1 VSRRG
6 LALFIALSIIWGTP
20 YLFIRIAVEYVEPSV
35 MVALR
40 VGLAALLLLPVALAR
55 GQFRGI
61 RPYLPWI
68 GVFAIVEITGPF
80 LMLGYAETALTSST
94 TALLIAAVPIVAAVL
109 ARWLGLD
116 TRLSGTRVVGLAIGI
131 SGVAVLVG
139 LDVPGDQW
147 WAVGAAAITVIG
159 YALGPIVI
167 STRLA
172 DAPPMAVIT
181 LALAANAIVYAPI
194 AWLQRPTQPVPATAW
209 WSIVVLGVLAT
220 AVAFLIF
227 FALVAEVGP
236 SRMTVITFLNPAVAV
251 ALGVVVLSE
260 PITWGIALGFPLVLL
275 GSYLATRPDRNPMAK
290 VEDAPHA

>member
-1 VSRRG
+1 MSRRG

-40 VGLAALLLLPVALAR
+40 VALAAILLLPVALAR

-61 RPYLPWI
+61 RPYLPWVA
-68 GVFAIVEITGPF
+68 VFALVEITGPF
-80 LMLGYAETALTSST
+80 LMLGYAETALASST

-109 ARWLGLD
+109 ARSLGLD
-116 TRLSGTRVVGLAIGI
+116 RRLGGLRVLGLAIGI

-139 LDVPGDQW
+139 LDIPGDQW
-147 WAVGAAAITVIG
+147 WAVGAAAVTVVG

-167 STRLA
+167 STKLA
-172 DAPPMAVIT
+172 DAPPLAVIT
-181 LALAANAIVYAPI
+181 LALAANALVYAPI
-194 AWLQRPTQPVPATAW
+194 AWVQRPTTPVPASAW
-209 WSIVVLGVLAT
+209 WSIAVLGVLAT
-220 AVAFLIF
+220 AIAFLIF

-251 ALGVVVLSE
+251 LLGVLILSE
-260 PITWGIALGFPLVLL
+260 PITWGLVLGFPLVLL
-275 GSYLATRPDRNPMAK
+275 GSYLATRPDRNPAAR

>member
-1 VSRRG
+1 MSRRG

-40 VGLAALLLLPVALAR
+40 VALAAILLLPVALAR

-61 RPYLPWI
+61 RPYLPWVA
-68 GVFAIVEITGPF
+68 VFALVEITGPF
-80 LMLGYAETALTSST
+80 LMLGYAETALASST

-109 ARWLGLD
+109 ARSLGLD
-116 TRLSGTRVVGLAIGI
+116 RRLGGLRVLGLAIGI

-139 LDVPGDQW
+139 LDIPGDQW
-147 WAVGAAAITVIG
+147 WAVGAAAVTVVG

-167 STRLA
+167 STKLA
-172 DAPPMAVIT
+172 DAPPLAVIT

-194 AWLQRPTQPVPATAW
+194 AWVQRPTTPVPASAW
-209 WSIVVLGVLAT
+209 WSIAVLGVLAT
-220 AVAFLIF
+220 AIAFLIF

-251 ALGVVVLSE
+251 LLGVLILSE
-260 PITWGIALGFPLVLL
+260 PITWGLVLGFPLVLL
-275 GSYLATRPDRNPMAK
+275 GSYLATRPDRNPAAR

>member
-1 VSRRG
+1 MSRRG

-40 VGLAALLLLPVALAR
+40 VALAAILLLPVALAR

-61 RPYLPWI
+61 RPYLPWVA
-68 GVFAIVEITGPF
+68 VFALVEITGPF
-80 LMLGYAETALTSST
+80 LMLGYAETALASST

-109 ARWLGLD
+109 ARSLGLD
-116 TRLSGTRVVGLAIGI
+116 RRLGGLRVLGLAIGI

-139 LDVPGDQW
+139 LDIPGDQW
-147 WAVGAAAITVIG
+147 WAVGAAAVTVIG

-167 STRLA
+167 STKLA
-172 DAPPMAVIT
+172 DAPPLAVIT

-194 AWLQRPTQPVPATAW
+194 AWVQRPTTPVPASAW
-209 WSIVVLGVLAT
+209 WSIAVLGVLAT
-220 AVAFLIF
+220 AIAFLIF

-251 ALGVVVLSE
+251 LLGVLILSE
-260 PITWGIALGFPLVLL
+260 PITWGLVLGFPLVLL
-275 GSYLATRPDRNPMAK
+275 GSYLATRPDRNPAAR

>member
-1 VSRRG
+1 MSRRG
-6 LALFIALSIIWGTP
+6 LTLFIALSVIWGTP

-40 VGLAALLLLPVALAR
+40 VALAAALLLPVALMR

-68 GVFAIVEITGPF
+68 GVFAVVEITGPF
-80 LMLGYAETALTSST
+80 LMLGYAETVLASST

-109 ARWLGLD
+109 ARSLGLD
-116 TRLSGTRVVGLAIGI
+116 ARLGGIRVLGLAIGI
-131 SGVAVLVG
+131 TGVAVLVG
-139 LDVPGDQW
+139 FDIPGDQW
-147 WAVGAAAITVIG
+147 WAVGAAAITVVG

-167 STRLA
+167 STKLS
-172 DAPPMAVIT
+172 DAPPLAVIS

-194 AWLQRPTQPVPATAW
+194 AWVQRPTEPVPASAW
-209 WSIVVLGVLAT
+209 WSIAVLGVLAT
-220 AVAFLIF
+220 AIAFLIF

-251 ALGVVVLSE
+251 LLGVVVLSE
-260 PITWGIALGFPLVLL
+260 PITLGLILGFPLVLL
-275 GSYLATRPDRNPMAK
+275 GSYLATRPDRNPAARI
-290 VEDAPHA
+290 EDAPHA

>member
-1 VSRRG
+1 MSRRG
-6 LALFIALSIIWGTP
+6 LSLFIALSIIWGTP

-35 MVALR
+35 VVALR
-40 VGLAALLLLPVALAR
+40 VGLAAVLLLPVALIR

-68 GVFAIVEITGPF
+68 AVFGLVEITGPF

-109 ARWLGLD
+109 ARSLGLD
-116 TRLSGTRVVGLAIGI
+116 ARLGGLRLLGLAIGI

-139 LDVPGDQW
+139 FDVPGGQW
-147 WAVGAAAITVIG
+147 WAVGAAAVTVVG

-167 STRLA
+167 STKLA
-172 DAPPMAVIT
+172 EAPPLGVIT
-181 LALAANAIVYAPI
+181 LALAANAIIYAPL
-194 AWLQRPTQPVPATAW
+194 AWVQRPTTPVPPVAW

-220 AVAFLIF
+220 AIAFLVF

-236 SRMTVITFLNPAVAV
+236 SRMTVITFVNPAVAV
-251 ALGVVVLSE
+251 MLGVIVLSE
-260 PITWGIALGFPLVLL
+260 PITWGLVLGFPLVLL
-275 GSYLATRPDRNPMAK
+275 GSYLATRPDRNRAASI
-290 VEDAPHA
+290 EDSPHA

>member
-1 VSRRG
+1 MSRRG

-40 VGLAALLLLPVALAR
+40 VALAAILLLPVALAR

-61 RPYLPWI
+61 RPYLPWVA
-68 GVFAIVEITGPF
+68 VFALVEITGPF
-80 LMLGYAETALTSST
+80 LMLGYAETALASST

-109 ARWLGLD
+109 ARSLGLD
-116 TRLSGTRVVGLAIGI
+116 RRLGGLRVLGLAIGI

-139 LDVPGDQW
+139 LDIPGDQW
-147 WAVGAAAITVIG
+147 WAVGAAAVTVVG

-167 STRLA
+167 STKLA
-172 DAPPMAVIT
+172 DAPPLAVIT

-194 AWLQRPTQPVPATAW
+194 AWVQRPTTPIPASAW
-209 WSIVVLGVLAT
+209 WSIAVLGVLAT
-220 AVAFLIF
+220 AIAFLIF

-251 ALGVVVLSE
+251 LLGVLILSE
-260 PITWGIALGFPLVLL
+260 PITWGLVLGFPLVLL
-275 GSYLATRPDRNPMAK
+275 GSYLATRPDRNPAAR

>member
-1 VSRRG
+1 MTRRG
-6 LALFIALSIIWGTP
+6 LTLFIALSVIWGTP

-40 VGLAALLLLPVALAR
+40 VALAALLLLPIALAR

-68 GVFAIVEITGPF
+68 GVFAVVEITGPF
-80 LMLGYAETALTSST
+80 LMLGYAETVLPSST

-109 ARWLGLD
+109 ARSLGLD
-116 TRLSGTRVVGLAIGI
+116 ARLGGMRVLGLGIGI
-131 SGVAVLVG
+131 GGVAVLVG
-139 LDVPGDQW
+139 LDIPGDQW

-167 STRLA
+167 STRLSG
-172 DAPPMAVIT
+172 APPLAVIT
-181 LALAANAIVYAPI
+181 LALAANALVYAPI
-194 AWLQRPTQPVPATAW
+194 AWVQRPTAPVPASAW

-220 AVAFLIF
+220 AIAFLIF

-260 PITWGIALGFPLVLL
+260 PITWGLVLGFPLVLL
-275 GSYLATRPDRNPMAK
+275 GSYLATRPDRNPAAR

>member
-1 VSRRG
+1 MSRRG

-40 VGLAALLLLPVALAR
+40 VALAAVLLLPVALAR

-61 RPYLPWI
+61 RKYLPWV
-68 GVFAIVEITGPF
+68 GVFALVEITGPF
-80 LMLGYAETALTSST
+80 LMLGYAETALASST

-109 ARWLGLD
+109 ARSLGLD
-116 TRLSGTRVVGLAIGI
+116 RRLGGVRVLGLAIGI

-139 LDVPGDQW
+139 LDIPGDQW
-147 WAVGAAAITVIG
+147 WAVGAAAVTVVG

-167 STRLA
+167 STKLS
-172 DAPPMAVIT
+172 DAPPLAVIT

-194 AWLQRPTQPVPATAW
+194 AWVQRPSTPVPASAW
-209 WSIVVLGVLAT
+209 WSIAVLGVLAT
-220 AVAFLIF
+220 AIAFLIF

-251 ALGVVVLSE
+251 LLGVLVLSE
-260 PITWGIALGFPLVLL
+260 PITWGLVLGFPLVLL
-275 GSYLATRPDRNPMAK
+275 GSYLATRPDRNPAAR

>member
-1 VSRRG
+1 MSRRG

-40 VGLAALLLLPVALAR
+40 VALAAILLLPVALAR

-61 RPYLPWI
+61 RPYLPWV
-68 GVFAIVEITGPF
+68 GVFALVEITGPF
-80 LMLGYAETALTSST
+80 LMLGYAETALASST

-109 ARWLGLD
+109 ARSLGLD
-116 TRLSGTRVVGLAIGI
+116 RRLGGLRVLGLAIGI

-139 LDVPGDQW
+139 LDIPGDQW
-147 WAVGAAAITVIG
+147 WAVGAAAVTVVG

-167 STRLA
+167 STKLA
-172 DAPPMAVIT
+172 DAPPLAVIT

-194 AWLQRPTQPVPATAW
+194 AWVQRPTTPVPASAW
-209 WSIVVLGVLAT
+209 WSIAVLGVLAT
-220 AVAFLIF
+220 AIAFLIF

-251 ALGVVVLSE
+251 LLGVLILSE
-260 PITWGIALGFPLVLL
+260 PITWGLVLGFPLVLL
-275 GSYLATRPDRNPMAK
+275 GSYLATRPDRNPAAR